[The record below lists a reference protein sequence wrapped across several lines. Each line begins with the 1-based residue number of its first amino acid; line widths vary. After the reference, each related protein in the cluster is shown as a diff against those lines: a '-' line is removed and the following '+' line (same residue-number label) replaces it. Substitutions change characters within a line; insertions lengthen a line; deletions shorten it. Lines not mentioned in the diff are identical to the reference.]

1 MEMGTHGKKKFKYD
15 IVADQ
20 ILNEIKTGVWTVG
33 DKLPAE
39 AKLIERYGV
48 SRVCLREALKKLSVI
63 GILNIVQGDGTYVN
77 ELIPSHVFEP
87 FLPLLS
93 CKEVYVEEIYDARY
107 VVEGGAAQLF
117 AGIRTEQDL
126 ADLKVELDEMQDAS
140 SQDDLKRFSTHDRRF
155 HEIIIDRCGNPIL
168 AAVGKMFQEIAL
180 EYTRLL
186 NGDSDVVQ
194 RSQYEHQMLY
204 WAFQDQ
210 KVNRAKGLMEMHMER
225 SKENLVELMRLSSHS
240 GQVDAVQNPDEMDK
254 T

>member
-1 MEMGTHGKKKFKYD
+1 METHGKKKFKYD

-39 AKLIERYGV
+39 ARLIERYGV

-93 CKEVYVEEIYDARY
+93 CKEVYVVEIYDARY

-126 ADLKVELDEMQDAS
+126 ADLEVELEEMQDAS
-140 SQDDLKRFSTHDRRF
+140 LQDDLKRFSTHDRRF
-155 HEIIIDRCGNPIL
+155 HEIIISTSVNDDFMKSVV
-168 AAVGKMFQEIAL
+168 VG
-180 EYTRLL
+180 
-186 NGDSDVVQ
+186 V
-194 RSQYEHQMLY
+194 
-204 WAFQDQ
+204 
-210 KVNRAKGLMEMHMER
+210 
-225 SKENLVELMRLSSHS
+225 
-240 GQVDAVQNPDEMDK
+240 
-254 T
+254 

>member
-1 MEMGTHGKKKFKYD
+1 MGTQGKKKFKYD

-20 ILNEIKTGVWTVG
+20 ILNEIKTGVWSVG
-33 DKLPAE
+33 DRLPAE

-107 VVEGGAAQLF
+107 VVEGGAAQLI

-140 SQDDLKRFSTHDRRF
+140 TKNDLKRFSIHDRRF

-180 EYTRLL
+180 EYTRML
-186 NGDSDVVQ
+186 NGDSSVVQ

-204 WAFQDQ
+204 WALQDQ
-210 KVNRAKGLMEMHMER
+210 KANRAKGLMEMHMER
-225 SKENLVELMRLSSHS
+225 SKENLVELMRGRPEKAS
-240 GQVDAVQNPDEMDK
+240 GTGAIQDDI
-254 T
+254 